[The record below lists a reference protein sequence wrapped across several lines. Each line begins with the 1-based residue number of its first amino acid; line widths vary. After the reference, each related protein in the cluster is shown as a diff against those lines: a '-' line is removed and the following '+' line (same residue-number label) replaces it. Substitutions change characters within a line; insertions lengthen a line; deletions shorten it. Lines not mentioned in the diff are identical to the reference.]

1 MSSRTPQRARRVP
14 PDAALCAALAVLLAV
29 LVAGL
34 GYVPAH
40 GRTAPTGAPTAD
52 APTAVAPS
60 AAGPTAASP
69 AAASSA
75 VASPAVASP
84 VFTVSVAHERLG
96 SPAEHDQ
103 CCGLPTREAR
113 AVLPV
118 GAHPLPAVAP
128 RMPVAAHPAPAAR
141 VCVLPPAHGTPDL
154 HVLQVQR
161 I

>member
-1 MSSRTPQRARRVP
+1 MSSRTPQRARRVLR
-14 PDAALCAALAVLLAV
+14 DAGPCAALAVLLAV
-29 LVAGL
+29 LVACL

-40 GRTAPTGAPTAD
+40 GRTAPAAPA
-52 APTAVAPS
+52 
-60 AAGPTAASP
+60 TAA
-69 AAASSA
+69 
-75 VASPAVASP
+75 P

-96 SPAEHDQ
+96 SPAEHDR

-128 RMPVAAHPAPAAR
+128 RMPVAPHPAPAAPVR
-141 VCVLPPAHGTPDL
+141 MPPPAHGAPDL
-154 HVLQVQR
+154 HILQVQR

>member
-1 MSSRTPQRARRVP
+1 MSSRTPQRARRVTRG
-14 PDAALCAALAVLLAV
+14 AALCAALAVLFAV
-29 LVAGL
+29 LVACL

-40 GRTAPTGAPTAD
+40 GRTAP
-52 APTAVAPS
+52 
-60 AAGPTAASP
+60 
-69 AAASSA
+69 AAA
-75 VASPAVASP
+75 PP
-84 VFTVSVAHERLG
+84 VTVSVAHERLG

-141 VCVLPPAHGTPDL
+141 VRVAPPARGAPDL

>member
-14 PDAALCAALAVLLAV
+14 RDAGPCAALAVLLAV
-29 LVAGL
+29 LVACL

-40 GRTAPTGAPTAD
+40 GRTAPAAPAAA
-52 APTAVAPS
+52 APPS
-60 AAGPTAASP
+60 AAQATAA
-69 AAASSA
+69 
-75 VASPAVASP
+75 P

-96 SPAEHDQ
+96 SPAEHDR

-128 RMPVAAHPAPAAR
+128 RMPVAPHPAPAAPVR
-141 VCVLPPAHGTPDL
+141 VPPPAHGAPDL